1 MDLSVRQKLRCGAKS
16 KRTGQPCQRWAILG
30 GTVCIMHGGKAPQVI
45 AAAEERV
52 RDILADAI
60 DPNRVLRETA
70 RLAYSDIG
78 QIFAADGT
86 LLPVHKL
93 PEDIRRSIASVE
105 VVKRNVDSG
114 DGKTDDVIKIRVWD
128 KPKALEFLGKH
139 LGLLTDKVEHS
150 GALDIR
156 WKGEDDPSKA

>member
-1 MDLSVRQKLRCGAKS
+1 
-16 KRTGQPCQRWAILG
+16 
-30 GTVCIMHGGKAPQVI
+30 MHGGKAPQVI

-60 DPNRVLRETA
+60 DPDRVLRETA

-78 QIFAADGT
+78 EVFAADGT

-114 DGKTDDVIKIRVWD
+114 DGKTDDIIKIRVWD

-139 LGLLTDKVEHS
+139 LGLLTDKVEHR
-150 GALDIR
+150 GDVIFR
-156 WKGEDDPSKA
+156 WIAPDEAKPDAKD